1 MVVKLDTTITKATV
15 PRALLQSDLDPDQLD
30 VASPGDPEVIQTA
43 CYTLLAEPYM
53 VDKYEKN
60 AEYWKEHDA
69 KYWKE
74 HDGQPGAIYFGA
86 HNGLFRMTP
95 AKHQSQ
101 CWDFDP
107 RRRPWFV
114 AASSGPKDVVLVLD
128 ISQSMAQSEEKSERF
143 RKAKDAAITVIDTL
157 TVSDKIAVVLFNG
170 EASVL
175 TLASNNNLEQLI
187 VASDVNKEQLK
198 LKIKSL
204 VANGVTNFYD
214 AFDRTFT
221 VLSDSFNN
229 EVYAAAGSGCS
240 VAVIFLTDGA
250 IAEYKEGQE
259 LEDETERVIALVQN
273 RTEELNANFSRKTT
287 IFAYSLGD
295 QSDTNVMKKIAC
307 NTNGIW
313 THISD
318 DETDDLI
325 TKMGAYY
332 QLFASGLGAGENNQ
346 DFVAWVEPY
355 IFKSDGK
362 LGTTVSVPVFDRSI
376 TPHLFLGAVGV
387 DVYMDT
393 IEKVL
398 KDVNAT
404 EWVKINFV
412 VTAPE
417 QCPKIEPTQCQL
429 NALRSS
435 FGGVYDATCE
445 GCSNYD
451 GLSHMPCPAQTES
464 VYSSGLWD
472 NDERKCCNRFCFSF

>member
-1 MVVKLDTTITKATV
+1 MVVKLDTTISKATV

-53 VDKYEKN
+53 VDKYETN
-60 AEYWKEHDA
+60 AEYWNKT
-69 KYWKE
+69 Y
-74 HDGQPGAIYFGA
+74 DGQPGSIYFGA
-86 HNGLFRMTP
+86 HNGLFRITP
-95 AKHQSQ
+95 AYHQSE
-101 CWDFDP
+101 CWDYDP

-128 ISQSMAQSEEKSERF
+128 ISQSMAESETREKRF
-143 RKAKDAAITVIDTL
+143 QKAKKAAETVIDTL
-157 TVSDKIAVVLFNG
+157 TVADKIAVVLFNG
-170 EASVL
+170 NASVL
-175 TLASNNNLEQLI
+175 TLASNDNLEQLI
-187 VASDVNKEQLK
+187 VASDNNKDQLK
-198 LKIKSL
+198 AKINSIE
-204 VANGVTNFYD
+204 ADGVTNFYD

-229 EVYAAAGSGCS
+229 EEYAAAGTGCN

-287 IFAYSLGD
+287 IFAYSVGD
-295 QSDTNVMKKIAC
+295 QSDTDVMKKIAC

-318 DETDDLI
+318 DEINETDNLI

-332 QLFASGLGAGENNQ
+332 QLFASGLGAGENNE

-355 IFKSDGK
+355 VYKSDGK

-376 TPHLFLGAVGV
+376 TPHLFLGVVGV

-398 KDVNAT
+398 KDVDAT
-404 EWVKINFV
+404 EWVKDNFV
-412 VTAPE
+412 VKLPE
-417 QCPKIEPTQCQL
+417 LCPKIEPTQCQL

-435 FGGVYDATCE
+435 FGGVNATCE

-451 GLSHMPCPAQTES
+451 GLSHMPCPTQTES
-464 VYSSGLWD
+464 VYLWI
-472 NDERKCCNRFCFSF
+472 NNKRKCCNRFCFSF

>member
-1 MVVKLDTTITKATV
+1 MVVKWDTTITKATV

-53 VDKYEKN
+53 VDSYETN
-60 AEYWKEHDA
+60 AEYWKKYDA
-69 KYWKE
+69 
-74 HDGQPGAIYFGA
+74 QPGSIYFGA

-95 AKHQSQ
+95 AKHQSE
-101 CWDFDP
+101 CWEYDP

-128 ISQSMAQSEEKSERF
+128 ISQSMAESETREKRF
-143 RKAKDAAITVIDTL
+143 QKAKKAAETVIDTL
-157 TVSDKIAVVLFNG
+157 TVADKIAVVLFNG
-170 EASVL
+170 NASVL
-175 TLASNNNLEQLI
+175 TLASNDNLEQLI
-187 VASDVNKEQLK
+187 VASDDNKDQLK
-198 LKIKSL
+198 AKINSIE
-204 VANGVTNFYD
+204 ANGVTNFYD
-214 AFDRTFT
+214 AFDKTFT
-221 VLSDSFNN
+221 VLSNSFSN
-229 EVYAAAGSGCS
+229 EEYAAAGSGCN

-259 LEDETERVIALVQN
+259 LEDETERVISLVQN

-287 IFAYSLGD
+287 IFAYSVGD
-295 QSDTNVMKKIAC
+295 QSDTDVMKKIAC

-318 DETDDLI
+318 DEINETDNLI

-332 QLFASGLGAGENNQ
+332 QLFASGLGAGENNE

-355 IFKSDGK
+355 VYKSDGK

-376 TPHLFLGAVGV
+376 TPHLFLGVVGV
-387 DVYMDT
+387 DVYLDT

-398 KDVNAT
+398 KDVDAT
-404 EWVKINFV
+404 EWVKDNFV
-412 VTAPE
+412 VKAPE
-417 QCPKIEPTQCQL
+417 LCPKIEPTQCQL

-435 FGGVYDATCE
+435 FGGVNATCE
-445 GCSNYD
+445 GCSNYE
-451 GLSHMPCPAQTES
+451 GLSHMSCPIQPES
-464 VYSSGLWD
+464 VYLWID
-472 NDERKCCNRFCFSF
+472 NARKCCNQFCFSY